1 MSQWKM
7 FRSQS
12 GEGKS
17 HIVTQGPIW
26 KKGKREA
33 TIQPLRHQG
42 TNSNCKF
49 SIVNFQLFV
58 PWWLPEQ
65 LQRENNKDRIDL
77 VISDIIMQVV
87 ERSSYEGNMSKS

>member
-1 MSQWKM
+1 MVVFSSL
-7 FRSQS
+7 F
-12 GEGKS
+12 
-17 HIVTQGPIW
+17 
-26 KKGKREA
+26 A

-77 VISDIIMQVV
+77 IISDIIMQVV
-87 ERSSYEGNMSKS
+87 ERSCYEGNVSKS